1 MDIIKAFIKGFSQG
15 VSWFFYPENIT
26 ALITSLICNI
36 AIIVSL
42 IISGTYLLTV
52 VWALVGINAII
63 SYIGNKYCDSNEWLK
78 ICGAIYLINVIICLF
93 AVFSS
98 L

>member
-26 ALITSLICNI
+26 ALIISLICNI
-36 AIIVSL
+36 VIIVSL
-42 IISGTYLLTV
+42 ISGEMYLLSI
-52 VWALVGINAII
+52 VWSLTGINAII
-63 SYIGNKYCDSNEWLK
+63 SYIGNKYCDSNDWLK
-78 ICGAIYLINVIICLF
+78 ICFAIYLINVIICLI
-93 AVFSS
+93 AVFSG

>member
-26 ALITSLICNI
+26 ALIISLICNI
-36 AIIVSL
+36 VIIVSL
-42 IISGTYLLTV
+42 ISGEMYLLSI
-52 VWALVGINAII
+52 VWALTGVNAII
-63 SYIGNKYCDSNEWLK
+63 SYIGNKHCDSNNWLK
-78 ICGAIYLINVIICLF
+78 ICFAIYLINVIICLI
-93 AVFSS
+93 AVFSG